1 MQQQGKMC
9 KECGEITIVCIK
21 MSDIAL
27 EKVLTRKVAGSKS
40 KRASTQRSECMTKEY
55 WDNKHDIFII
65 IIKKL

>member
-40 KRASTQRSECMTKEY
+40 KRASV
-55 WDNKHDIFII
+55 
-65 IIKKL
+65 